1 MKLEL
6 KSLQKQAQMSQAA
19 LNETDQR
26 AAKAEASAARLK
38 LDMDELMKV
47 YLESN

>member
-1 MKLEL
+1 
-6 KSLQKQAQMSQAA
+6 MSQAA

-47 YLESN
+47 YFKNN